1 MCLEE
6 DPADPRI
13 VPCGNHHVF
22 CLRCLQRL
30 ARHQD
35 DHHHDHTE
43 NQFPCPLCRNV
54 VAIPPGGVEAF
65 EPSVGPKGAR
75 VAFPPTRPTAQQP
88 GRPLPLPREQQPW
101 TTPKGQP
108 PLKTGRDTPMEERLM
123 LPTLQRQASIPQGNA
138 AGGVVQWVSE
148 LHKAVAD
155 KRERRLQRQE
165 EKRSR
170 KLARILQLQE
180 RFQAKME
187 RKRQQ
192 REEKMSQKLARLLD
206 RRLRIEDEGMRRHW
220 RIEL

>member
-1 MCLEE
+1 
-6 DPADPRI
+6 
-13 VPCGNHHVF
+13 
-22 CLRCLQRL
+22 
-30 ARHQD
+30 
-35 DHHHDHTE
+35 
-43 NQFPCPLCRNV
+43 
-54 VAIPPGGVEAF
+54 
-65 EPSVGPKGAR
+65 
-75 VAFPPTRPTAQQP
+75 
-88 GRPLPLPREQQPW
+88 
-101 TTPKGQP
+101 
-108 PLKTGRDTPMEERLM
+108 M

-138 AGGVVQWVSE
+138 AGGVLQLVSE

-180 RFQAKME
+180 RIQAKME